1 MKQNR
6 KRGITCRWSRVV
18 CGLAL
23 AVLLGTLAT
32 GGPQAGAVE
41 DPVEVFVSAI
51 AAGEN
56 HSMALQSD
64 GTVWTWGWNRDGQL
78 GDGTVVSKRTP
89 VKVIGLTDVTAI
101 SAGTYHSVALRSDGT
116 VWAWG
121 QNLFGQLGDGTSG
134 VNTYKNAPVQ
144 VTGLTSVIAI
154 ACGSQFTMALTRDH
168 TVWVW
173 GNNFG
178 GVIGDWNTY
187 RAGNSPVPVQVSGLA
202 VVAAIAAGTD
212 HALALVRGGSV
223 WTWGDN
229 GWGQLGGG
237 TVTSNNK
244 RWGPQQVLTGAK
256 AIAAGGG
263 SYQNR
268 HSVIIKLDGTAW
280 TFGYNSHG
288 ELGNGTTAHSKT
300 PVPVNWVTGL
310 TGAIAAAA
318 GSDFTTALRS
328 DGTVWNWG
336 NNYNGQLGD
345 GTTTQRLTPVQ
356 VSGLTGVTALVAAG
370 SHTLVLKNDR
380 TVWGWGFNGSGQLGD
395 GTTTNRS
402 TPVQVIGLREKQHGR
417 P

>member
-6 KRGITCRWSRVV
+6 KRGVTCRWSSVV

-32 GGPQAGAVE
+32 GGTPAGAAT

-51 AAGEN
+51 AAGDE
-56 HSMALQSD
+56 HSMALKSD
-64 GTVWTWGWNRDGQL
+64 GTVWTWGWNHDGQL
-78 GDGTVVSKRTP
+78 GDGTTTRRSTP
-89 VKVIGLTDVTAI
+89 VKVLGLTGVTAI
-101 SAGTYHSVALRSDGT
+101 SAGGYHSVALKSDGT

-134 VNTYKNAPVQ
+134 TSAYKNTPVQ
-144 VTGLTSVIAI
+144 VKGLTSVRAI
-154 ACGSQFTMALTRDH
+154 ASGSQFTMALTRDG

-178 GVIGDWNTY
+178 GVIGNWNTY
-187 RAGNSPVPVQVSGLA
+187 PARCSPIPVQKSGLA
-202 VVAAIAAGTD
+202 GVAAIAAGED

-223 WTWGDN
+223 WTWGSN

-237 TVTSNNK
+237 TVNANSK
-244 RWGPQQVLTGAK
+244 RFNPQQVLTGAK

-288 ELGNGTTAHSKT
+288 GLGNGTTANSPT
-300 PVPVNWVTGL
+300 PVPVSGL
-310 TGAIAAAA
+310 TGATAAAA
-318 GSDFTTALRS
+318 GRDFTTALRS
-328 DGTVWNWG
+328 DGTVWSWG
-336 NNYNGQLGD
+336 NNANGQLV
-345 GTTTQRLTPVQ
+345 LLCHKLLAWP
-356 VSGLTGVTALVAAG
+356 GLL
-370 SHTLVLKNDR
+370 
-380 TVWGWGFNGSGQLGD
+380 
-395 GTTTNRS
+395 
-402 TPVQVIGLREKQHGR
+402 
-417 P
+417 